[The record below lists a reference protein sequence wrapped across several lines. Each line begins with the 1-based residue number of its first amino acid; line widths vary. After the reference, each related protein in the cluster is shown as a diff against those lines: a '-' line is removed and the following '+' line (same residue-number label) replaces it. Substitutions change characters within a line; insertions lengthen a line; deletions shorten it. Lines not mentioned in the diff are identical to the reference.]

1 MGKQFTLKKK
11 RKSYMSQGFL
21 MKRKDYSSYS
31 KNNQSIIDNDLND
44 KISNININ
52 DNNNSSFLLLKE
64 AKDKDFKDAFIKYD
78 TNNTRRMQRK
88 KTNLKKITPILEAT
102 EITQTSQISNIKKID
117 IKGRHKSVNFG
128 NQRGN
133 FLFSANLL
141 GIKNTFMNKNSSE
154 YVNDSS
160 KQIIYQTNKNPL
172 HSKFQNEKINKYDDT
187 ISRQSNL
194 NNNDNLNTVI
204 YTNTEAVSYLKTII
218 QSKLKLVIPEKQ
230 DFTLSN
236 FLERKTNFLQ
246 FFKFFCVCQKR
257 TENNINLINNFR
269 NKLLSEEHLYRIHI
283 NLYLL
288 ERIFEIDEH
297 YKFEVNELYNNL

>member
-1 MGKQFTLKKK
+1 
-11 RKSYMSQGFL
+11 
-21 MKRKDYSSYS
+21 
-31 KNNQSIIDNDLND
+31 
-44 KISNININ
+44 
-52 DNNNSSFLLLKE
+52 
-64 AKDKDFKDAFIKYD
+64 
-78 TNNTRRMQRK
+78 
-88 KTNLKKITPILEAT
+88 
-102 EITQTSQISNIKKID
+102 
-117 IKGRHKSVNFG
+117 
-128 NQRGN
+128 
-133 FLFSANLL
+133 
-141 GIKNTFMNKNSSE
+141 MNKNSSE